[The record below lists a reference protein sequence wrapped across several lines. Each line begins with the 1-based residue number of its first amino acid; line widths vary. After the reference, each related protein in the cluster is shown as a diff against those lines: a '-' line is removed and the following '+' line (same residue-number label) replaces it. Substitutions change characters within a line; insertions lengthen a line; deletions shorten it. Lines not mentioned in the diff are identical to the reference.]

1 MRHVPILSPT
11 SLHAPDARGW
21 DPRRGPAYHRVMT
34 LLDGISSRIIDTDRL
49 GVNILER
56 AGDDPATSP
65 DRTVVLL
72 HGGLSSALV
81 WQELMQD
88 LPAEF
93 RIVAID
99 LRGFGGTEHM
109 PVDASRGIRDL
120 SDDVAAV
127 LSQLDI
133 DTPHL
138 VGWDLGGAVALQYTL
153 DHPVR
158 TILLESPV
166 SPYGLGGTRLDGT
179 RLTDDDAGCGAGM
192 ANAEFV
198 RRLTARESGDEA
210 PTSPRSIFRASFVA
224 EDFTTEHEDLWI
236 EAMLSTSTATGNY
249 PGEAVPSPHWPGY
262 APGRFGVLNALAPSH
277 FDVSAIVDL
286 PVKPTIL
293 WVRGVLDPII
303 SDTSFSDPNHLGALG
318 ILPDWPG
325 ADVAPAQPMVSQTR
339 EVLRRYT
346 DAGGTATELALPGVG
361 HTPHLER
368 PAVFRRALL
377 ELTGYIGSPASPAPP
392 TEAIILSSS
401 D

>member
-1 MRHVPILSPT
+1 
-11 SLHAPDARGW
+11 
-21 DPRRGPAYHRVMT
+21 MT
-34 LLDGISSRIIDTDRL
+34 LLDGITSRIIDTDRL
-49 GVNILER
+49 SVNILER
-56 AGDDPATSP
+56 AGDTVDAAPE
-65 DRTVVLL
+65 RTVVLL
-72 HGGLSSALV
+72 HGALSSALV

-93 RIVAID
+93 RVVAVD

-109 PVDASRGIRDL
+109 PVDASRGVRDL
-120 SDDVAAV
+120 SDDVALTLTELGIEA
-127 LSQLDI
+127 
-133 DTPHL
+133 PHL
-138 VGWDLGGAVALQYTL
+138 VGWDLGGAVALQFAL

-166 SPYGLGGTRLDGT
+166 SPFGLGGTRLDGS
-179 RLTDDDAGCGAGM
+179 RLTDDDAGCGAGT
-192 ANAEFV
+192 ANPEFV
-198 RRLTARESGDEA
+198 RRLTAREAGAEA
-210 PTSPRSIFRASFVA
+210 STSPRSVFRASFVA
-224 EDFTTEHEDLWI
+224 EGFETEHEDLWV

-249 PGEAVPSPHWPGY
+249 PGESIPSPHWPGY
-262 APGRFGVLNALAPSH
+262 APGRFGVLNALAPRN
-277 FDVSAIVDL
+277 FDVSGIVDL
-286 PVKPTIL
+286 PEKPSIL
-293 WVRGVLDPII
+293 WIRGVLDPLI
-303 SDTSFSDPNHLGALG
+303 SDTSFSDPNHLGSLG

-346 DAGGTATELALPGVG
+346 DAGGIATELALPGVG